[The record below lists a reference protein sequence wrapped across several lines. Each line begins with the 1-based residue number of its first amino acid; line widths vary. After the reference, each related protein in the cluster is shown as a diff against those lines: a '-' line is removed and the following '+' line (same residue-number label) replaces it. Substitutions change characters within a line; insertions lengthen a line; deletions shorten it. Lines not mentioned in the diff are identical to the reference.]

1 VFTPFP
7 ARRQAKPNGVVET
20 LSAGY
25 AAINHQLWILLIPI
39 ALDVFLWLGPH
50 VSYSPLVDPALARG
64 SAWVRQ
70 IGAVSRR
77 APSSPELNANGNGN
91 GNGNGSVSVDDVRQ
105 SLMSLATDTNV
116 LSLLARG
123 PLTLPSVA
131 VLLGGIGALSFVTSW
146 GEGAALLVGSLL
158 GGLLIGGFFYA
169 AIAQQVRG
177 AGTNPV
183 AAGLSVPRSL
193 ARVLGLFLV
202 LLGFGLLLG
211 LPVLVVVG
219 VMALVAP
226 VLAAF
231 GMALAIVALLLVD
244 VYLYFALNAIFVS
257 RVGPLAAVQ
266 RSVAVVRKHLWPTV
280 ALALLSWVILAGMD
294 RVWEL
299 LAANVQAPFG
309 VALGMLGNAYIA
321 SGLIAASM
329 IFYHE
334 RADPGVGSLPAAGV
348 AAG

>member
-91 GNGNGSVSVDDVRQ
+91 ANGSVSVDDVRQ

-131 VLLGGIGALSFVTSW
+131 VLLGGIGALSFVTGW
-146 GEGAALLVGSLL
+146 REGVALLVGSLL

-193 ARVLGLFLV
+193 VRVLGLLFV

-231 GMALAIVALLLVD
+231 GVALAIVALLLVD
-244 VYLYFALNAIFVS
+244 MYLYFALNAIFVS

-334 RADPGVGSLPAAGV
+334 RANPGVGSLLAAGV

>member
-77 APSSPELNANGNGN
+77 APSSPELNANGNP
-91 GNGNGSVSVDDVRQ
+91 NGSVSVDDVRQ

-146 GEGAALLVGSLL
+146 GEGVALLVGSLL
-158 GGLLIGGFFYA
+158 GSLLIGGFFYA

-193 ARVLGLFLV
+193 ARVLGLLLV
-202 LLGFGLLLG
+202 LLGLGLLLG

-244 VYLYFALNAIFVS
+244 MYLYFALNAIFVS

-334 RADPGVGSLPAAGV
+334 RADPGVGSLLAAGV